1 MKSGKK
7 KEEKTQTYTLYI
19 TLRTTITCKV
29 KNKKLEENIKW
40 TYEKKWKKRKRKE
53 IT

>member
-7 KEEKTQTYTLYI
+7 KKKKKTQKYNIYI

-29 KNKKLEENIKW
+29 KNKKLEENIK
-40 TYEKKWKKRKRKE
+40 
-53 IT
+53 

>member
-1 MKSGKK
+1 MKSEKK
-7 KEEKTQTYTLYI
+7 KKTQTYTIYIYI
-19 TLRTTITCKV
+19 TLRTTITCYV

>member
-7 KEEKTQTYTLYI
+7 KEEKTQTYTIYI